1 MDKLLA
7 QYLDKMLEFEEQ
19 GHIGE
24 ALALSGKLLETFP
37 ENETELLLEK
47 AKLEFRNRMDKEAL
61 LDFITVHEKT
71 KDEALYELI
80 LEAYYMPNKSALE
93 ENYQINL
100 KRLKEYPHY
109 REAEREEIVSLPI
122 WKDDELIVYADSM
135 NKYFTVNVRYVK
147 EIAEEE
153 DKAVMTVN
161 EMWIEDIWRIE
172 GSFCLSEPFLDME
185 LPVYVVF
192 DEKNWQLFLY
202 LYDLKDLLKK
212 NRIVFLVG
220 KQGVYEYFREDMVIF
235 PSIAYYNCFHDV
247 YHPILEQAIEIR
259 QREDLEGSRDIKR
272 YYKENQD
279 NIIVRIKSGKPRILF
294 YTSCFTTALKYHT
307 RDCMQAASRL
317 GCEVQLL
324 MEPDGI
330 HRVYERD
337 IIQYIKRFK
346 PDIIFNIDHFRFEYS
361 VIPKEIIWIT
371 WVQDPLPEIMDKET
385 PLKLKSKDFVMSH
398 YTTWKKFREIGYPLK
413 SLIDAPIPAN
423 AYIYKPYGLSIEES
437 KKYSC
442 DICFVCHASDVD
454 AHIVELL
461 GKVPQKLKEEVCV
474 IYKGYQNYV
483 NETGRIF
490 YSEKEFQ
497 EYVEGILGFDYNI
510 TRMREIVN
518 YLVSDMYNGFNQRVF
533 RQALVDWILDAGFTE
548 IKLWGNGW
556 TTEEKYKKYAMGSAE
571 NGETLSK
578 IYQASKVVVGNNIV
592 TTAAARAWETMLS
605 GGFYIS
611 NYIPEEEDAV
621 DIRKIIEVGKDV
633 IMFHS
638 REDLVDKLHYYLEH
652 DEERKKMAERGRR
665 AALEKMTYDVLMKR
679 VLEEVAE
686 RLDKNGTEL

>member
-135 NKYFTVNVRYVK
+135 NKCFTVNVRYVK

-172 GSFCLSEPFLDME
+172 GSFCLSKPFLDME

-235 PSIAYYNCFHDV
+235 PSIAYHNGFHDV
-247 YHPILEQAIEIR
+247 YHPIFR
-259 QREDLEGSRDIKR
+259 TGDRDKAKR
-272 YYKENQD
+272 
-279 NIIVRIKSGKPRILF
+279 RP
-294 YTSCFTTALKYHT
+294 
-307 RDCMQAASRL
+307 
-317 GCEVQLL
+317 
-324 MEPDGI
+324 
-330 HRVYERD
+330 
-337 IIQYIKRFK
+337 
-346 PDIIFNIDHFRFEYS
+346 
-361 VIPKEIIWIT
+361 
-371 WVQDPLPEIMDKET
+371 
-385 PLKLKSKDFVMSH
+385 
-398 YTTWKKFREIGYPLK
+398 
-413 SLIDAPIPAN
+413 
-423 AYIYKPYGLSIEES
+423 
-437 KKYSC
+437 
-442 DICFVCHASDVD
+442 
-454 AHIVELL
+454 
-461 GKVPQKLKEEVCV
+461 
-474 IYKGYQNYV
+474 
-483 NETGRIF
+483 GR
-490 YSEKEFQ
+490 
-497 EYVEGILGFDYNI
+497 
-510 TRMREIVN
+510 
-518 YLVSDMYNGFNQRVF
+518 
-533 RQALVDWILDAGFTE
+533 
-548 IKLWGNGW
+548 
-556 TTEEKYKKYAMGSAE
+556 
-571 NGETLSK
+571 
-578 IYQASKVVVGNNIV
+578 
-592 TTAAARAWETMLS
+592 
-605 GGFYIS
+605 
-611 NYIPEEEDAV
+611 
-621 DIRKIIEVGKDV
+621 
-633 IMFHS
+633 
-638 REDLVDKLHYYLEH
+638 
-652 DEERKKMAERGRR
+652 
-665 AALEKMTYDVLMKR
+665 
-679 VLEEVAE
+679 
-686 RLDKNGTEL
+686 

>member
-135 NKYFTVNVRYVK
+135 NKCFTVNVRYVK

-385 PLKLKSKDFVMSH
+385 PLKLIDRDFVMNH
-398 YTTWKKFREIGYPLK
+398 FITWKKFKEVGYQVK
-413 SLIDAPIPAN
+413 CFMDAAIPADSHMYRPLCLN
-423 AYIYKPYGLSIEES
+423 EEYE
-437 KKYSC
+437 KYAC
-442 DICFVCHASDVD
+442 DICFVCHASNVD
-454 AHIVELL
+454 AHIVGVLE
-461 GKVPQKLKEEVCV
+461 KVPEKLKEDVCV
-474 IYKGYQNYV
+474 IYKGYQDYAY
-483 NETGRIF
+483 ETGNIF
-490 YSEKEFQ
+490 YSEKEFK
-497 EYVEGILGFDYNI
+497 EYIEGILSFRYNI
-510 TRMREIVN
+510 ALIQEIIN
-518 YLVSDMYNGFNQRVF
+518 YLAEDMYSNFNQRVY
-533 RQALVDWILDAGFTE
+533 RQVLVDWILDAGFTNV
-548 IKLWGNGW
+548 KLWGSGW
-556 TTEEKYKKYAMGSAE
+556 REEERYEKYAMGIAE
-571 NGETLSK
+571 NGEKLSK
-578 IYQASKVVVGNNIV
+578 IYQASKIVVGNNV
-592 TTAAARAWETMLS
+592 LTTSAARAWETMLS

-621 DIRKIIEVGKDV
+621 DIRKIIEVGKEV
-633 IMFHS
+633 VMFYN
-638 REDLVDKLHYYLEH
+638 RDDLMEKLHYYLEH
-652 DEERKKMAERGRR
+652 EEERKAMIERGRK
-665 AALEKMTYDVLMKR
+665 AALNTMTYDILMKR
-679 VLEEVAE
+679 VLDEITKCLEKDE
-686 RLDKNGTEL
+686 DEK

>member
-135 NKYFTVNVRYVK
+135 NKCFTVNVRYVK

-172 GSFCLSEPFLDME
+172 GSFYLSEPFLDME

>member
-135 NKYFTVNVRYVK
+135 NKCFTVNVRYVK

-235 PSIAYYNCFHDV
+235 PSIAYHNGFHDV